1 MDGNDGILGH
11 PLFQPIRPI
20 RLDVAIM
27 KFELLRAP
35 GEVISTWGYG
45 MELE

>member
-1 MDGNDGILGH
+1 MYGNDGILGH
-11 PLFQPIRPI
+11 PLFHPI
-20 RLDVAIM
+20 RLDVVIM

-35 GEVISTWGYG
+35 DEVISTWGYG